1 MADRRSEFFIA
12 FFSPQKIYIAKF
24 YLVSMYLYHLI
35 SSFYSFQ
42 TLPDFLARGG
52 VDRLPEIYNNM
63 YKEFGNVYSMS
74 IMGSDQLML
83 SDPRS
88 FDTVLRSEGKYPIG
102 GKWIN
107 GG

>member
-12 FFSPQKIYIAKF
+12 FFHLKRYILLN